1 MRSTILSML
10 QRSDKH
16 LSGEMI
22 SEKLGITRSAVW
34 KHIKSLKNEGY
45 EIDSVRNRGYKLIS
59 APSLLDEDR
68 LQSLVDTSL
77 IGKEIKVLKT
87 VDSTNEEIKR
97 LARSGAENG
106 LVVAAECQSA
116 GKGRFSRQWSS
127 GVDGGLYFS
136 VLLRPELPPSDI
148 AAITLAVGYAVCLA
162 IIDYTKLPAQIKW
175 PNDII
180 IGRKK
185 VCGILTEMAAQ
196 SDRVDHLI
204 IGIGINVNNPSFPAE
219 LKEKATSLFLES
231 GSRLDRNA
239 FLACVLNHL
248 DTALQNYF
256 LSLSIDGIE
265 DFKSLCATLE
275 RQVTVQRSGQQITG
289 TAFDVSPS
297 GELLIRTAEGQEIA
311 VNSGEVT
318 VQGIY

>member
-16 LSGEMI
+16 LSGEII

-127 GVDGGLYFS
+127 GVEVAERHHHRQKEGLRHPDGNGCPERSGRSPHHRHRHQRQQPVFS
-136 VLLRPELPPSDI
+136 
-148 AAITLAVGYAVCLA
+148 
-162 IIDYTKLPAQIKW
+162 
-175 PNDII
+175 
-180 IGRKK
+180 GR
-185 VCGILTEMAAQ
+185 
-196 SDRVDHLI
+196 
-204 IGIGINVNNPSFPAE
+204 AE
-219 LKEKATSLFLES
+219 RKSHF
-231 GSRLDRNA
+231 
-239 FLACVLNHL
+239 
-248 DTALQNYF
+248 
-256 LSLSIDGIE
+256 SLS
-265 DFKSLCATLE
+265 
-275 RQVTVQRSGQQITG
+275 
-289 TAFDVSPS
+289 
-297 GELLIRTAEGQEIA
+297 
-311 VNSGEVT
+311 
-318 VQGIY
+318 